1 MGLTDGLKRAQK
13 VKGTHTVP
21 FKRKKAIF
29 VSSALNAYQA
39 IDILL

>member
-21 FKRKKAIF
+21 FKRKKESNIC
-29 VSSALNAYQA
+29 
-39 IDILL
+39 ILSP